1 MKQQK
6 DQFNPVKANNTW
18 KKASWIAMIPI
29 MICFILMP
37 ILIFTGHGEW
47 SFLVF
52 WIAFGFTVVFI
63 VISWIFRFKM
73 AIKMKDTTPPINPA
87 STPDH
92 TMATYQNQERKSLR
106 EQQNDYLAR
115 QEKYHDADEHRNA
128 EKPMETHFEEVEI
141 KEEKT
146 ENEATVK
153 SKTSVSKVES
163 GKDDHKPANNNS
175 NTDKADK

>member
-6 DQFNPVKANNTW
+6 DQFNPVKASNTW
-18 KKASWIAMIPI
+18 KKVSWIAMIPI

-73 AIKMKDTTPPINPA
+73 AIKMKDATPPANPA

-128 EKPMETHFEEVEI
+128 EKPMETIVCRRCGYINQPNASFCSQCG
-141 KEEKT
+141 EKLDPT
-146 ENEATVK
+146 K
-153 SKTSVSKVES
+153 
-163 GKDDHKPANNNS
+163 H
-175 NTDKADK
+175 